1 MMNCEAVRNY
11 LSAWLDR
18 ELPLAESEMVRAH
31 LESCPGCQT
40 ERQRLDRLASVLEDA
55 LSSRASEI
63 AFEPFWQGVERR
75 ISRERLSRVE
85 FFDGLRSFFSGPR
98 LAWGIPVAILLLL
111 GVFALERLMPVRNG
125 ELQRSNYAAVE
136 SIDAHGFNVALL
148 REAETKTTVIWLFE
162 NREGEDE
169 SSEEPTQKGSS
180 F

>member
-11 LSAWLDR
+11 ISAWLDR
-18 ELPLAESEMVRAH
+18 ELPPAESEMVRAH
-31 LESCPGCQT
+31 LQSCSACQA
-40 ERQRLDRLASVLEDA
+40 ERQQLDRIHSVFQDA
-55 LSSRASEI
+55 LSSQASDI

-75 ISRERLSRVE
+75 ISSERRWRVE
-85 FFDGLRSFFSGPR
+85 FQDGLRSFFSGPR

-125 ELQRSNYAAVE
+125 ELRRSNYAAVE
-136 SIDAHGFNVALL
+136 LIDAHGFNVALF